1 MKFDEL
7 SSLTLEV
14 ALFARPTSMF
24 DFASILIW
32 LIAVITVASG
42 ATLAAEEDTLQ
53 QQGLKGSMSN
63 TVARH
68 ADVCQT
74 DTNFTLVL
82 NLST

>member
-42 ATLAAEEDTLQ
+42 ATLAAEEDKLQ
-53 QQGLKGSMSN
+53 QQGLKG
-63 TVARH
+63 TVVVSLVVHMYA
-68 ADVCQT
+68 QL
-74 DTNFTLVL
+74 TLT
-82 NLST
+82 SC

>member
-42 ATLAAEEDTLQ
+42 ATLAAEEDKLQ
-53 QQGLKGSMSN
+53 QQGLKGSGSS
-63 TVARH
+63 A
-68 ADVCQT
+68 ACSCSQL
-74 DTNFTLVL
+74 TLI
-82 NLST
+82 SR